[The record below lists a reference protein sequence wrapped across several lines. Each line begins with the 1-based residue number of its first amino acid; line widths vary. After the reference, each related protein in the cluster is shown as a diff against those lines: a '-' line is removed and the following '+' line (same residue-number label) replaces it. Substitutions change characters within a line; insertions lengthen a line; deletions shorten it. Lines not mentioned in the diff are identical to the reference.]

1 MKKKNDFLLIGLF
14 FLATVVVTIV
24 FILTDL
30 YDYLI
35 VTVPLNVITG
45 IWFIYQ
51 FSSISINEQEVYNR
65 TLKKIVKT
73 YDPVLVNV
81 DSFPKLN
88 NKSVIKTNKIN
99 DILDAQ
105 SEIRKPIYYLIGKDS
120 TAFYLINEDIFL
132 IYFLKMVDDIK
143 CDLELELNKEELK
156 SSLNLDAIKDFDKT
170 VIVSANNKAYRV
182 SPIRDKEEKKDTKLE
197 FKETVKEEVVEEPEI
212 IEEVIEEEMPV
223 LKEYE
228 EEQVIITPVPLPKEV
243 EEERKKALEAE
254 KEKKKAA
261 KKTTTKKATT
271 KKATTKKTTTKK
283 VNRKDQFKKGKGKA
297 KAPAKKS
304 K

>member
-261 KKTTTKKATT
+261 KKTTTKKTTT

>member
-197 FKETVKEEVVEEPEI
+197 FKETVKEEKNEEPEI

-223 LKEYE
+223 LNEYE

>member
-1 MKKKNDFLLIGLF
+1 MKKRYDFLLVGLF

-51 FSSISINEQEVYNR
+51 FSNISINEQEVYNR

-182 SPIRDKEEKKDTKLE
+182 SPIRDKEEKKEDTKLK

-212 IEEVIEEEMPV
+212 IEELIEEEMPV
-223 LKEYE
+223 LEEYE
-228 EEQVIITPVPLPKEV
+228 EEQVILTPVPLPEKD

-254 KEKKKAA
+254 KEEKKAA

-271 KKATTKKTTTKK
+271 KKTTTKKTTSKS
-283 VNRKDQFKKGKGKA
+283 RKDQFKKGKGKA

>member
-197 FKETVKEEVVEEPEI
+197 FKETVKEEKNEEPEI

-261 KKTTTKKATT
+261 KKTTTKKTTT

>member
-261 KKTTTKKATT
+261 KKTTIKKTTT

>member
-261 KKTTTKKATT
+261 KKTTIKKTTT
-271 KKATTKKTTTKK
+271 KKATTKKTTTKS
-283 VNRKDQFKKGKGKA
+283 RKDQFKKGKGKV